1 MSNFFASAEMKTK
14 KTNVSFQKPH
24 LHQSIIT
31 SVLLLIHMSLLRKYI
46 NPQTHSVKKPTL
58 KDCINSV
65 TITNFKS
72 KYQQHAIQRLER
84 NVQDKKAIDM

>member
-1 MSNFFASAEMKTK
+1 MKTK

-24 LHQSIIT
+24 LYQSIKT

-46 NPQTHSVKKPTL
+46 NPQTHSVKEPTL

>member
-1 MSNFFASAEMKTK
+1 
-14 KTNVSFQKPH
+14 
-24 LHQSIIT
+24 
-31 SVLLLIHMSLLRKYI
+31 MSLLRKYI
-46 NPQTHSVKKPTL
+46 NPQTHSVKEPTL

>member
-1 MSNFFASAEMKTK
+1 M
-14 KTNVSFQKPH
+14 
-24 LHQSIIT
+24 
-31 SVLLLIHMSLLRKYI
+31 
-46 NPQTHSVKKPTL
+46 NPQTHSVKEPTL

-84 NVQDKKAIDM
+84 NVQDKKAIDMYNKLSIGEIGVSIWQ

>member
-1 MSNFFASAEMKTK
+1 
-14 KTNVSFQKPH
+14 
-24 LHQSIIT
+24 
-31 SVLLLIHMSLLRKYI
+31 MSLLRKYI
-46 NPQTHSVKKPTL
+46 NPQTHSVKEPTL

-84 NVQDKKAIDM
+84 NVQDKKAIDMQKKLPVGEDGVSIWQ

>member
-1 MSNFFASAEMKTK
+1 M
-14 KTNVSFQKPH
+14 
-24 LHQSIIT
+24 
-31 SVLLLIHMSLLRKYI
+31 
-46 NPQTHSVKKPTL
+46 NPQTHSVKEPTL

-84 NVQDKKAIDM
+84 NVQDKKAIDMYNKLSIGENGVSIWQ

>member
-1 MSNFFASAEMKTK
+1 M
-14 KTNVSFQKPH
+14 
-24 LHQSIIT
+24 
-31 SVLLLIHMSLLRKYI
+31 
-46 NPQTHSVKKPTL
+46 NPQTHSVKEPTL

-84 NVQDKKAIDM
+84 NVQEKKAIDMYNKLSVGENGVSIWQ

>member
-1 MSNFFASAEMKTK
+1 M
-14 KTNVSFQKPH
+14 
-24 LHQSIIT
+24 
-31 SVLLLIHMSLLRKYI
+31 
-46 NPQTHSVKKPTL
+46 NPQTHSVKEPTL

-84 NVQDKKAIDM
+84 NVHDKKAIDMYNKLSIGENGVSIWQ